1 MFQFSPI
8 GTLALVSVAA
18 CWALALLLFRVSTS
32 GSVGRKLSF
41 LLLAE
46 GVTLVSTG
54 FIDLFLTEET
64 RAQQWY
70 PQFFQFE
77 AIIHTLGDCVMLAL
91 YPPFL
96 AVALQTKLVRP
107 FAKKG
112 VRTGIS
118 LASAVL
124 FFIVIFG
131 PIEVGGTLLYLA
143 LSLLFTFALVA
154 SIHAWHTATGIARSR
169 AGVFALA
176 FGIRDICWGFVYAAA
191 IWMIWKGT
199 YSVVD
204 SDASSAPYIVYALGT
219 LLAVPLIAY
228 GILRTQ
234 MFDIDLRIR
243 WTIKQSTLA
252 ATVLAIIFVLSEAAN
267 EFLSSELG
275 TIGGLLGAAIVV
287 FFLAPL
293 QRFAERV
300 ATVAMPNTQN
310 TPEYASYR
318 KMQVYESAVAEA
330 KADGGISDKERKLLN
345 HLRDSLGISPVDA
358 ESLER
363 DLQTGQVKGAEGF

>member
-1 MFQFSPI
+1 MFQLDPI
-8 GTLALVSVAA
+8 GVLALVSVTA
-18 CWALALLLFRVSTS
+18 CWALALLLYRVGAP
-32 GSVGRKLSF
+32 GSVARKLS
-41 LLLAE
+41 LLLVVE

-54 FIDLFLTEET
+54 YIDLFLTTET
-64 RAQQWY
+64 RAHLWY
-70 PQFFQFE
+70 PQFYRAE
-77 AIIHTLGDCVMLAL
+77 EIIHTLGDCAMLAL

-107 FAKKG
+107 FARKD
-112 VRTGIS
+112 VRIGIA
-118 LASAVL
+118 LASAAL
-124 FFIVIFG
+124 FFVVIFG
-131 PIEVGGTLLYLA
+131 PMKVGGTLLYLM

-154 SIHAWHTATGIARSR
+154 SIHAWHVATGIARSR
-169 AGVFALA
+169 AGIFALA
-176 FGIRDICWGFVYAAA
+176 FGIRDISWGFVYAAA
-191 IWMIWKGT
+191 IWLIWSGT
-199 YSVVD
+199 YQVVD
-204 SDASSAPYIVYALGT
+204 SGASGLPYIVYALGT

-252 ATVLAIIFVLSEAAN
+252 AAVVAIIFILSEGAN
-267 EFLSSELG
+267 QFLSKELG
-275 TIGGLLGAAIVV
+275 TVGGLLAAAIVV

-300 ATVAMPNTQN
+300 AGLAMPNTQD

-318 KMQVYESAVAEA
+318 KMQVYESAVSEA
-330 KADGGISDKERKLLN
+330 LQEGGISNKERALLN

-358 ESLER
+358 QALESELRQEPGTQLSR
-363 DLQTGQVKGAEGF
+363 

>member
-1 MFQFSPI
+1 MFQFHPI
-8 GTLALVSVAA
+8 GMLALVSVAA
-18 CWALALLLFRVSTS
+18 CWALALLLFRVSAS

-46 GVTLVSTG
+46 GFTLISTG
-54 FIDLFLTEET
+54 FIDLFLTPDA
-64 RAQQWY
+64 RAQLWY
-70 PQFFQFE
+70 PQFVQFE
-77 AIIHTLGDCVMLAL
+77 MVIHTLGDCVMLAL

-107 FAKKG
+107 FAQKG
-112 VRTGIS
+112 VRIGVM
-118 LASAVL
+118 LASALL
-124 FFIVIFG
+124 FFVVIFG
-131 PIEVGGTLLYLA
+131 PIELGGTLLYLL
-143 LSLLFTFALVA
+143 LSLLFTFAFVA

-176 FGIRDICWGFVYAAA
+176 FGIRDVCWGFVYAAA
-191 IWMIWKGT
+191 IWMIWEGT
-199 YSVVD
+199 YAVVD

-243 WTIKQSTLA
+243 WTIKQSTIA
-252 ATVLAIIFVLSEAAN
+252 AAALAIIFLISEGAS

-275 TIGGLLGAAIVV
+275 SIGGLLGAAIVV

-300 ATVAMPNTQN
+300 AAVAMPNTQN
-310 TPEYASYR
+310 TPEYTNYR

-330 KADGGISDKERKLLN
+330 KADGGISDKERTLLN

-358 ESLER
+358 EALER
-363 DLQTGQVKGAEGF
+363 EL

>member
-1 MFQFSPI
+1 MFQVDPI
-8 GTLALVSVAA
+8 GILALVSVTA
-18 CWALALLLFRVSTS
+18 CWALALLLYRVSTP
-32 GSVGRKLSF
+32 GSVARRLSF
-41 LLLAE
+41 LLVVE
-46 GVTLVSTG
+46 GVTLISTG
-54 FIDLFLTEET
+54 YIDLFLTEDT
-64 RAQQWY
+64 RSQHWY
-70 PQFFQFE
+70 PQFLRFE
-77 AIIHTLGDCVMLAL
+77 EIIHTLGDCAMLAL
-91 YPPFL
+91 YPSFL

-107 FAKKG
+107 FARKS
-112 VRTGIS
+112 VRIGIA

-131 PIEVGGTLLYLA
+131 SVEVGGTLLYLS

-176 FGIRDICWGFVYAAA
+176 FGIRDVSWGFVYAAA
-191 IWMIWKGT
+191 IWLIWSGT
-199 YSVVD
+199 YQLVD
-204 SDASSAPYIVYALGT
+204 SDASGLPYIIYALGT

-252 ATVLAIIFVLSEAAN
+252 AAAVAIIFVLSEGAN
-267 EFLSSELG
+267 QFLSEELG
-275 TIGGLLGAAIVV
+275 NVGGLLAAAIVV

-293 QRFAERV
+293 QRFAERI
-300 ATVAMPNTQN
+300 ASMAMPNTQN
-310 TPEYASYR
+310 TPEYTSYR

-330 KADGGISDKERKLLN
+330 LTEGGISNKERTLLN
-345 HLRDSLGISPVDA
+345 HLRESLGISPVDA
-358 ESLER
+358 EVLER
-363 DLQTGQVKGAEGF
+363 ELQQGQGTLA